1 MKFGIGTG
9 PQNVSWDDLSSLLR
23 TVDELD
29 YDSAWVFDHLLPLS
43 PNADD
48 PVFEGWTTLAALAR
62 ETTKI
67 DLGVMVSSNT
77 FRHPALL
84 AKMAAT
90 VDVISNGR
98 LLFGI
103 GAGYFE
109 PEHEAFGIPLGSV
122 RERADKL
129 AEACQIF
136 KGLWTEPKLT
146 FDGEHYTITDA
157 PCEPKPIR
165 KPHPPILIGGS
176 GEKLTL
182 RTTALYA
189 DQWNMPPGD
198 TGVST
203 EEFEA
208 KLAVL
213 HQRCAEVGRD
223 PSEIETNLAL
233 MVVVDEDDAV
243 AKTRR
248 ADIASAF
255 GLSEEVALKMILAGD
270 PTSIAADIRRYEAVG
285 VDHFVAIMIHGV
297 NYDDAAMFG
306 RHVIPMFR

>member
-9 PQNVSWDDLSSLLR
+9 PQNVSWDDLSSLWR

-48 PVFEGWTTLAALAR
+48 PIFEGWTTLAALAR

-84 AKMAAT
+84 AKMAST

-109 PEHEAFGIPLGSV
+109 PEHETFGIPLGSV

-146 FDGEHYTITDA
+146 FKGEHYTITDA

-203 EEFEA
+203 EEFAA

-233 MVVVDEDDAV
+233 MVVVEEDDAV

-248 ADIASAF
+248 DDIASAF

-270 PTSIAADIRRYEAVG
+270 PNSIAADIRRYEAVG
-285 VDHFVAIMIHGV
+285 VDHFVAIMINGV
-297 NYDDAAMFG
+297 NYDDAATFG